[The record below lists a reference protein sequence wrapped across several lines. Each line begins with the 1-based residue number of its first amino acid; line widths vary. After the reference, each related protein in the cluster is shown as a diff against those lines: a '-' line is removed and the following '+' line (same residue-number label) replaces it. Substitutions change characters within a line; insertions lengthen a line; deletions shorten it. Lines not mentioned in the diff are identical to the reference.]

1 MRESSVESSYSTELA
16 AITVINTTI
25 DETFN
30 ITAMLQ

>member
-16 AITVINTTI
+16 ITVINTTI
-25 DETFN
+25 DGTFN